1 MREARE
7 EELGALRQRCKTTSE
22 ALTTAA
28 ERPIAERGQTQPA
41 ENWQVLW
48 APVQTNPR
56 ILGEFDPCGQI
67 RPRRLFLFWTVHG
80 PFSLFLR

>member
-7 EELGALRQRCKTTSE
+7 EELGALRQRCKTTPE

-41 ENWQVLW
+41 EDCQG
-48 APVQTNPR
+48 PMGTGSDQPPYFGR
-56 ILGEFDPCGQI
+56 I
-67 RPRRLFLFWTVHG
+67 
-80 PFSLFLR
+80 